1 MNIRLGRMPWAIGWL
16 MSASLVAASPPTTA
30 ELARLVAQLGDAD
43 FASRELAAEQ
53 LSSAGEAAIGP
64 LVNSI
69 CSDNPEAAWRG
80 TTTVQQI
87 AVAADTARF
96 GKIAAALREENERRG
111 NKLTAL
117 ISDLGWRRATQRRN
131 VAHEKIRAFGGRFG
145 GDEPEYPLVA
155 GKQTDVPLPAPPPDL
170 PPESQELSATAAAQT
185 PVLIADAY
193 VSPLLSR
200 YVRNAPPGESLTI
213 DENWRGGDEG
223 LTPLCDLPELSALNL
238 SRAPLTDAALDT
250 IAQMPAIQSLEIEDM
265 PFSPAALAKFRTR
278 QPRAR
283 VVARAAKLLEVSA
296 ER

>member
-16 MSASLVAASPPTTA
+16 LSASFVAASPPTPDEVA
-30 ELARLVAQLGDAD
+30 RRLVAQLGEAD
-43 FASRELAAEQ
+43 FATRELAAEQ

-69 CSDNPEAAWRG
+69 CSDDPETAWRA
-80 TTTVQQI
+80 TTTLQQI
-87 AVAADTARF
+87 AVAADTARYAR
-96 GKIAAALREENERRG
+96 IAAALQQENERRG

-117 ISDLGWRRATQRRN
+117 ISDLGWRRAAQRRN
-131 VAHEKIRAFGGRFG
+131 IAHEKIRAFGGRFG
-145 GDEPEYPLVA
+145 GDEPESPLVA
-155 GKQTDVPLPAPPPDL
+155 GRQTDVPLPAPPPDL
-170 PPESQELSATAAAQT
+170 PPESQELKAGAQT
-185 PVLIADAY
+185 AVLIADAY

-200 YVRNAPPGESLTI
+200 DVLNAPAGESLTI

-223 LTPLCDLPELSALNL
+223 LIPLWDLPELSALNL

>member
-1 MNIRLGRMPWAIGWL
+1 MPWAIGWL
-16 MSASLVAASPPTTA
+16 LSASMVAASPPTSD

-43 FASRELAAEQ
+43 FAARESAAEQ

-69 CSDNPEAAWRG
+69 RSDDPETAWRA
-80 TTTVQQI
+80 TTTLQQI
-87 AVAADTARF
+87 AVAADTARY
-96 GKIAAALREENERRG
+96 GRIAAALRQENERGG
-111 NKLTAL
+111 NQLTAL
-117 ISDLGWRRATQRRN
+117 INDLGWRRAAQRRN
-131 VAHEKIRAFGGRFG
+131 IAHQKIRAFGGRFG
-145 GDEPEYPLVA
+145 GDEPEDLLVA
-155 GKQTDVPLPAPPPDL
+155 GKQTDVPLQTPPPDL
-170 PPESQELSATAAAQT
+170 PPESQEPSATAAAQT

-200 YVRNAPPGESLTI
+200 DVRNAPRGESLTI
-213 DENWRGGDEG
+213 DENWRGGDAG

-283 VVARAAKLLEVSA
+283 VVARVAKLLEVVA